1 MIPSSSQFRVDA
13 DNPKPLCQAKCKVRK
28 VVADSPWK
36 QCQDRQWEERK
47 WAAEG
52 WHQQRS
58 IKAFPLLLIFFLLS
72 WQTVRSYFALLS
84 TFSHGTFTGQPLTKT
99 FWWPF
104 INFAVAFSNV
114 VLAPKLSWN
123 TVLQISP
130 NVPGM
135 LYGTGVV
142 RTLLK
147 QRRSKQR

>member
-58 IKAFPLLLIFFLLS
+58 IKSISPLAHLLPFVLTDCQELLCSPLHFLTWHLHS
-72 WQTVRSYFALLS
+72 
-84 TFSHGTFTGQPLTKT
+84 QPLTKT